1 MPGFW
6 RAEGTLAT
14 AARRTAGLARRPLA
28 IGTGAISAAAVALAY
43 FLAARLSLALLE
55 PVDGVA
61 VFWPAAGVASGILI
75 AFGSAARSPV
85 IVGVVTATFAA
96 NLLGDR
102 NIWSSSF
109 FAVANAG
116 DAVIIAGLLH
126 RFCGSPFEL
135 NGLRNVLALFAAT
148 AAGVSL
154 SGIPGT
160 AGFVLFHGSAASPL
174 VTWLDWFKSDAI
186 GNIAVAPLAIGLAS
200 LARNFPPRREIVE
213 GVFAL
218 AVVSLVCALLVF
230 VPNEPWTAE
239 LAIVALCPLLLWIAA
254 RLRPAFTAVA
264 TFICAITIVWA
275 TIFALGIFGDL
286 HLSTGERVLEA
297 QATILSISLGALVL
311 AALFSERRLHESAIL
326 EREARLQDALRAG
339 NVMAFDWGVSADKVR
354 FSQNAAEILGLDA
367 QQALSGTEWL
377 KHVHPEDQPQVS
389 YSLDSARPDQPS
401 HSIAF
406 RYRRPDGGEVW
417 LEQIAIVRFGSDG
430 TPAHI
435 SGLTTDVTVR
445 KRFDE
450 ELSVAWKTAEM
461 ADRAKSSFLAAA
473 SHDLRQPL
481 QTLKL
486 LQAALE
492 PHHPAGEARNLVVGI
507 GQSLDTMTGIL
518 SSLLDVNR
526 LESGNLRPSVSEFS
540 VSEIF
545 ETLAGDFGALVQE
558 SGLRLCIVR
567 SELIIRSDR
576 RMLAEM
582 IRNLLS
588 NAIRYTD
595 RGRILLGCRRS
606 GDNVRIEVWDSGVGI
621 TADELPHIFH
631 EYYQG
636 TDGAVRGGFGLG
648 LAIVKRLGDILNH
661 RIDVRSIAGKG
672 PRFFIEVPRGLVKV
686 ADAATPAQPRDDVFV
701 GNVLAIE
708 DEASVR
714 LALKRSLKARGIE
727 ATIVAT
733 TAEAL
738 TLVRDQGLRPDMLLC
753 DYNLRGSPDG
763 LETVGYL
770 RAELGRNVPAINVYD
785 RRHPGRKRWSRFPR
799 KVSRFSSSPSR
810 PTNLCE
816 PCETRRRKPSLRAP
830 HPAELPPGH
839 RSAAWGIAPRG
850 AKPGSRGPNSI
861 TSSAPASNVGDTSR
875 AALSG
880 RGFLERLD
888 QRPRGERLGEIGDA
902 PGLKRLRANGRI
914 IVPGH
919 VDDRHRIAS
928 QFETMPQ
935 CDA

>member
-1 MPGFW
+1 V
-6 RAEGTLAT
+6 EGTLGI
-14 AARRTAGLARRPLA
+14 AAKKVEPLVTWAGV
-28 IGTGAISAAAVALAY
+28 ISTVGVAVAY
-43 FLAARLSLALLE
+43 FFAARLSLALLE

-75 AFGSAARSPV
+75 ALGSAARWT
-85 IVGVVTATFAA
+85 VVVAVVASTTAA

-102 NIWSSSF
+102 NIWSSVF

-116 DAVIIAGLLH
+116 EAFIIAGLFH
-126 RFCGSPFEL
+126 RFCRSPFEL
-135 NGLRNVLALFAAT
+135 NELRKVLALFAAT
-148 AAGVSL
+148 VAGTSL
-154 SGIPGT
+154 SGIAGA
-160 AGFVLFHGSAASPL
+160 AGFVLFHGSTASPL
-174 VTWLDWFKSDAI
+174 VIWLHWFTSDAI

-200 LARNFPPRREIVE
+200 LMRTVPPQREIVE
-213 GVFAL
+213 GVSAL

-230 VPNEPWTAE
+230 LPSEPWTTE
-239 LAIVALCPLLLWIAA
+239 LAIGALCPLLLWIAS

-264 TFICAITIVWA
+264 SFICAITIVWT
-275 TIFALGIFGDL
+275 TIFAIGIFGDL
-286 HLSTGERVLEA
+286 QLSTEQRVLGA
-297 QATILSISLGALVL
+297 QATILAISLGSLVL

-326 EREARLQDALRAG
+326 EREARLQGALRAG
-339 NVMAFDWGVSADKVR
+339 SVMAFDWDMSADEIR
-354 FSQNAAEILGLDA
+354 FSQNATDILGLDA
-367 QQALSGTEWL
+367 QQVVSGTEWL
-377 KHVHPEDQPQVS
+377 KHIHPEDQPRVAFC
-389 YSLDSARPDQPS
+389 LEGARPEQPS
-401 HSIAF
+401 ISISF
-406 RYRRPDGGEVW
+406 RYRRPDRGEVW

-435 SGLTTDVTVR
+435 SGLTTDVTAR

-450 ELSVAWKTAEM
+450 ELSLAWKSAEM

-492 PHHPAGEARNLVVGI
+492 PHHSGGEARDLVAGI

-526 LESGNLRPSVSEFS
+526 LESGNLRPSASEFS

-545 ETLAGDFGALVQE
+545 EPLAGDFAAPTLE
-558 SGLRLCIVR
+558 RGLRLCIVR

-595 RGRILLGCRRS
+595 RGRILLGCRRA

-621 TADELPHIFH
+621 TEDDLPHIFH

-636 TDGAVRGGFGLG
+636 TDGAKRGGFGLG

-661 RIDVRSIAGKG
+661 TIDVRSIPGKG
-672 PRFFIEVPRGLVKV
+672 TRFFIEVPCGRSGVTASNAV
-686 ADAATPAQPRDDVFV
+686 PPVHPHNEVFL
-701 GNVLAIE
+701 GSVLAIE

-714 LALKRSLKARGIE
+714 LALRRLLKAKGVD

-733 TAEAL
+733 TMEAL
-738 TLVRDQGLRPDMLLC
+738 TLVREQGLRPDVLLC

-763 LETVGYL
+763 MDTINHL
-770 RAELGRNVPAINVYD
+770 RAALGRNVPAIVMTGD
-785 RRHPGRKRWSRFPR
+785 IRSQTVIPISSQG
-799 KVSRFSSSPSR
+799 VSV
-810 PTNLCE
+810 LI
-816 PCETRRRKPSLRAP
+816 KPFLADELLKALR
-830 HPAELPPGH
+830 
-839 RSAAWGIAPRG
+839 
-850 AKPGSRGPNSI
+850 
-861 TSSAPASNVGDTSR
+861 DQTSR
-875 AALSG
+875 S
-880 RGFLERLD
+880 
-888 QRPRGERLGEIGDA
+888 I
-902 PGLKRLRANGRI
+902 
-914 IVPGH
+914 
-919 VDDRHRIAS
+919 
-928 QFETMPQ
+928 M
-935 CDA
+935 